1 MSTHDDNKSELV
13 TNGESG
19 KKART
24 NSSAGKNQS
33 DSLNENKCELLHF
46 VLSIPTIGEY
56 LTFGI
61 AVAPI
66 FILVLALIAIW
77 EDGSSWT
84 VLIAFPFALWWLRL
98 LERRCDLTIC
108 LPIPIINIPVK
119 WFVLPLF
126 AFWLFMIVF
135 NS

>member
-1 MSTHDDNKSELV
+1 MNTHSDNKSELV

-19 KKART
+19 KEDRT

-77 EDGSSWT
+77 EDGSAWT

-98 LERRCDLTIC
+98 LEKRCDLTIC